1 MKKNNFVLII
11 LIAVLC
17 LLALGNIHIITGAN
31 LIFPKIVMKQSF
43 GFSEIFI
50 NVDKITGMPWISAV
64 SRYPLGV
71 KILQREGIIESDE
84 EREDRIK
91 KKFDEEW
98 DEIMKDTQKKIEKSA
113 ESYY

>member
-1 MKKNNFVLII
+1 VKKNNFGLII

-17 LLALGNIHIITGAN
+17 LLALGNIHIITGSN
-31 LIFPKIVMKQSF
+31 LVFPKIAMRQSF
-43 GFSEIFI
+43 GFSETFI

-71 KILQREGIIESDE
+71 KVLQREGIIESEE
-84 EREDRIK
+84 ERENRIK

-98 DEIMKDTQKKIEKSA
+98 DEIIKDTQKKIE
-113 ESYY
+113 ESTGNYY